1 MKDSLE
7 ALSQIQDRHLIF
19 VLTICSLIAPTTIA
33 MLIFFGNFF
42 STLNLFALAILII
55 SCGFISALPSF
66 ITAMERTYDEER
78 GGSWGLTV
86 LAMISGSLSIIYVF
100 LELLYYMFFMD
111 LGFKPFLLITMVISV
126 IISPSVIILITKKKS
141 A

>member
-1 MKDSLE
+1 M
-7 ALSQIQDRHLIF
+7 
-19 VLTICSLIAPTTIA
+19 LTICSLIAPTTIA

-86 LAMISGSLSIIYVF
+86 LAMVSGSLSIIYVF

>member
-1 MKDSLE
+1 M
-7 ALSQIQDRHLIF
+7 
-19 VLTICSLIAPTTIA
+19 LTICSLIAPTTIA

>member
-1 MKDSLE
+1 
-7 ALSQIQDRHLIF
+7 
-19 VLTICSLIAPTTIA
+19 

-42 STLNLFALAILII
+42 SALNLFALAILII

-78 GGSWGLTV
+78 GSSWGLTV
-86 LAMISGSLSIIYVF
+86 LAMVSGSLSIIYVF